1 MAGTV
6 MQAYVQAYID
16 HEKPLVSLINGPAV
30 GISVTVLPLFDL
42 VLASDAVR
50 FLILKI
56 RFFRFRFF
64 NIFS

>member
-42 VLASDAVR
+42 VLASDAVSFFYFEKLEDFFAFY
-50 FLILKI
+50 FL
-56 RFFRFRFF
+56 
-64 NIFS
+64 

>member
-42 VLASDAVR
+42 VLASDAVS
-50 FLILKI
+50 FFILE
-56 RFFRFRFF
+56 
-64 NIFS
+64 N